1 MFFLLFI
8 DESLCKCT
16 FETLLR
22 LLLKKICI
30 INLFVCPVFE
40 LDYLVHRWPLQTSP
54 ATLGDTARSKVK
66 VNVSCVAPDRKMC
79 RVGCMVELIRIP
91 TCSLLWIYKTHS
103 WAVRSTWTDQSA
115 TDVSDDLSAEGVRRH
130 LDGVMLAS
138 SSVSVG
144 VSEAAAVT
152 EWQHSDKIQPQTSF
166 HWFQRRACR
175 GSRG

>member
-22 LLLKKICI
+22 LLLKKMCI
-30 INLFVCPVFE
+30 INIFVCPIFE
-40 LDYLVHRWPLQTSP
+40 LDYLVHRYSLQTSP
-54 ATLGDTARSKVK
+54 AALWDTARSKVK
-66 VNVSCVAPDRKMC
+66 VNVSCVAPDCKMC

-103 WAVRSTWTDQSA
+103 WAVRSTWTDQSE
-115 TDVSDDLSAEGVRRH
+115 TDVSENLSAGGARRH

-152 EWQHSDKIQPQTSF
+152 EWQHADKNQPQTSF
-166 HWFQRRACR
+166 HSFRWRARR